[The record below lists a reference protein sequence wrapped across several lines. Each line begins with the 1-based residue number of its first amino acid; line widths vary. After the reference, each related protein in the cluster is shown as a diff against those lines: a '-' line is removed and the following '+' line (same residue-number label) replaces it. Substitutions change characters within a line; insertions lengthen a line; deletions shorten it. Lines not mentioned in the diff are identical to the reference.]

1 MWKLLL
7 FFTRFYSP
15 GRFLRFLSKTKGKL
29 HFLPKLL
36 AIFVHSGQGYA
47 HGPGLVLMGAIG
59 YVILPIDIV
68 PDILPVAGWIDDAA
82 VVAAALKFA
91 AAYIKPSTK
100 KKYAA
105 SFPLPAVTGEY
116 SGGRKDC
123 IGCRPVSYS
132 VSGCRICGSFFYGIK
147 YHVLCGNF

>member
-1 MWKLLL
+1 MEIIAV
-7 FFTRFYSP
+7 FTAFYSK

-36 AIFVHSGQGYA
+36 AIFYSIQDKDTPRMVR
-47 HGPGLVLMGAIG
+47 LVLMGAIG

-91 AAYIKPSTK
+91 AAYIKPEHK
-100 KKYAA
+100 EKVRRILPLCPLA
-105 SFPLPAVTGEY
+105 SW
-116 SGGRKDC
+116 
-123 IGCRPVSYS
+123 
-132 VSGCRICGSFFYGIK
+132 
-147 YHVLCGNF
+147 

>member
-36 AIFVHSGQGYA
+36 AIFYCIQDKDTPKLVR
-47 HGPGLVLMGAIG
+47 LVLMGTIG
-59 YVILPIDIV
+59 YVILPIDVV
-68 PDILPVAGWIDDAA
+68 PDFLPVAGWVDDAA

-91 AAYIKPSTK
+91 AAYIKPEHK
-100 KKYAA
+100 EKVRRI
-105 SFPLPAVTGEY
+105 LPFAHC
-116 SGGRKDC
+116 DW
-123 IGCRPVSYS
+123 
-132 VSGCRICGSFFYGIK
+132 
-147 YHVLCGNF
+147 